1 MMRMHVAGRLLLM
14 ATLLGACA
22 EEPELVVPSAEEVE
36 AYYASENV
44 LEVEIS
50 GNVAVL
56 TVRQPAAELRRGGS
70 LWAKVGPY
78 IYLFSDE
85 TRRLFEDFSGLAAVR
100 VITRTAGGDEIANAL
115 LPRDEL
121 TGVQWRRSLNIAGQA
136 RLEGTERP
144 GLLDDLIRWGED
156 HTEYS
161 YNTRYVPRA

>member
-1 MMRMHVAGRLLLM
+1 MTRVQAARTLLLL

-22 EEPELVVPSAEEVE
+22 EGQELVVPSAEEVE
-36 AYYASENV
+36 TYYTSENV

-85 TRRLFEDFSGLAAVR
+85 TRRLFDDFSGLAAVR
-100 VITRTAGGDEIANAL
+100 VITRTASGDEIANAL
-115 LPRDEL
+115 LARDEL
-121 TGVQWRRSLNIAGQA
+121 TGVLWRRSLNISGQA
-136 RLEGTERP
+136 RVEGTERP

-156 HTEYS
+156 HTEHS
-161 YNTRYVPRA
+161 YNTRYVPRS